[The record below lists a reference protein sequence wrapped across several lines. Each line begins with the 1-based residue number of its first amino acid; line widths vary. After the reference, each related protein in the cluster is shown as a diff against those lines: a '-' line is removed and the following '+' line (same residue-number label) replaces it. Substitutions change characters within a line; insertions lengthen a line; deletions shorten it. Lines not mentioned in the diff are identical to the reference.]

1 MTRVVA
7 PLVRGAGR
15 GTLASAALAALVA
28 SGCSRGAE
36 ASVRAVDGAGLRA
49 ALEAARGKAL
59 LLATFATWDGDS
71 VESMERVMT
80 ASTALREAGG
90 KLMLLCVDRTGGGTL
105 EAATGAARRVAEK
118 RNLTT
123 EILVWSST
131 ETVALDEAVPLEDA
145 ARISTL
151 FPLAIA
157 FRPDGNI
164 AGTLAK
170 ELTAEGLGK
179 LVAGLAN

>member
-1 MTRVVA
+1 MKCVA
-7 PLVRGAGR
+7 PLVRGAGP
-15 GTLASAALAALVA
+15 GYLACVALAALLA

-59 LLATFATWDGDS
+59 LLATFATWDGES
-71 VESMERVMT
+71 VESMERVMS
-80 ASTALREAGG
+80 ASAGLREAGG

-118 RNLTT
+118 RKLTA
-123 EILVWSST
+123 EILVWSSP
-131 ETVALDEAVPLEDA
+131 ETVELDEAVPLEDE
-145 ARISTL
+145 ARISAL

-170 ELTAEGLGK
+170 ELSADGLGK
-179 LVAGLAN
+179 LVAGLQN